1 MEKLDCRTLMIDD
14 WVSLCGGTPIRVENV
29 HGDCINFQHDIP
41 FVQEEFMIEFTDIA
55 PIPLT
60 AEILEKNGFEFYD
73 SFYQLLPQQ
82 WKGADNRVV
91 LLNDDRFLN
100 TFNKWHVHVDTEDMR
115 TIGSI
120 ELTYVHQ
127 FQQLLRLCGLNDLA
141 DNFKI

>member
-1 MEKLDCRTLMIDD
+1 MNANELMIGD
-14 WVSLCGGTPIRVENV
+14 WVSCDGTPIRVENV

-41 FVQEEFMIEFTDIA
+41 FVQEEFMIDFTEIE

-60 AEILEKNGFEFYD
+60 PEILKKNGFGIND
-73 SFYQLLPQQ
+73 SFKPHHL
-82 WKGADNRVV
+82 WKSTDNRVM
-91 LLNDDRFLN
+91 LHDEDLYLN

-127 FQQLLRLCGLNDLA
+127 FQQFLRLCGMSETAN
-141 DNFKI
+141 NFKI